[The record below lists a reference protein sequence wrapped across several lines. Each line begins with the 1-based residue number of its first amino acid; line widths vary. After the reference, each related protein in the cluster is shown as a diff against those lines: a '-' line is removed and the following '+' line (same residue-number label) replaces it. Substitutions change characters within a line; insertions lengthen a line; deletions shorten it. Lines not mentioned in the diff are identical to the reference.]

1 MWLEVRVNIGDQWQ
15 FDRGSKRSAASAASA
30 VPRRRSPSAAH
41 DTMADAEEKKGDIT
55 DSAPAP
61 EVQPPSTQDVADAL
75 KVRAPPRGR
84 ARATARRAT
93 ARPTPLALS

>member
-1 MWLEVRVNIGDQWQ
+1 
-15 FDRGSKRSAASAASA
+15 
-30 VPRRRSPSAAH
+30 
-41 DTMADAEEKKGDIT
+41 MADAEEKKGDIT

-93 ARPTPLALS
+93 ARRATARRATARPTPLARS

>member
-1 MWLEVRVNIGDQWQ
+1 
-15 FDRGSKRSAASAASA
+15 
-30 VPRRRSPSAAH
+30 
-41 DTMADAEEKKGDIT
+41 MADAEEKKGDIT

-84 ARATARRAT
+84 ATRDRARRAT
-93 ARPTPLALS
+93 ARPTPLARS